1 MARKGATPK
10 RVIDPDRKFGNVLI
24 QKLINKIMLNGK
36 KTIAE
41 GIVYEALEDA
51 SQKLHKTPVE
61 VFQGALDNIMP
72 LVQLKSRRVGGANY
86 QVPTEVS
93 GDRKFILGM
102 QWLITSARARKGM
115 PMAKRLA
122 LELMDAFNNTGGA
135 VRKKEDTH
143 KMAEANRAFAHFA
156 RF

>member
-1 MARKGATPK
+1 MARKGKTPK
-10 RVIDPDRKFGNVLI
+10 RIIGPDRKFGNILV

-41 GIVYEALEDA
+41 RIVYTALETA
-51 SQKLHKTPVE
+51 SKKLNQGPVE
-61 VFQGALDNIMP
+61 VFQGAMNNMMP
-72 LVQLKSRRVGGANY
+72 MVQLKSRRVGGANY
-86 QVPTEVS
+86 QIPTEVS
-93 GDRKFILGM
+93 GDRKIILGM

-122 LELMDAFNNTGGA
+122 TELIDAFNNTGGA
-135 VRKKEDTH
+135 VKKKEDTH